1 MANNTSLP
9 MMRST
14 AVVAQFGGRAQVLHS
29 IGHGVLLVQK
39 ASAALRRITHTAIT
53 PIHRAID

>member
-1 MANNTSLP
+1 
-9 MMRST
+9 
-14 AVVAQFGGRAQVLHS
+14 VVAQFGGRAQVLHS

-39 ASAALRRITHTAIT
+39 ASAALSRITHTAIT